1 MPSGPPVRGHATRRC
16 PIRTAATFL
25 FCALLCAEGLAAGK
39 PAPNKAS
46 RPHAGDVRP
55 AGRKK
60 ARRPASTKPT
70 EPAETNQSGEA
81 TATQPSQAADDRQTV
96 AIVLSR
102 LGRTRRSQM
111 SDRDVALKAAL
122 EFVRALGRADGQKAA
137 GLLEVTGYQILP
149 SGGEPPEE
157 PGPRISPEAFATDVA
172 ARKPASF
179 ETLPAD
185 CFEAVRAKSLRP
197 TFPVVAAWMLP
208 ADWAVILKPAP
219 GRADWLQRE
228 ACLVVRVRAD
238 KPTIQGGTALGA
250 LLGPLPREAGD
261 SRP

>member
-70 EPAETNQSGEA
+70 EPAETTQSGEA

-179 ETLPAD
+179 ETLPPPDLPGCRGLDAAGRLGGD
-185 CFEAVRAKSLRP
+185 PQAGARPRRLAAARSLPRCP
-197 TFPVVAAWMLP
+197 GARGQANY
-208 ADWAVILKPAP
+208 P
-219 GRADWLQRE
+219 GRYGSG
-228 ACLVVRVRAD
+228 RVAWAAS
-238 KPTIQGGTALGA
+238 P
-250 LLGPLPREAGD
+250 
-261 SRP
+261 